1 MVKVLNIIGNGG
13 HSKVV
18 VDIAELMNSN
28 YRETKLIDYNYIQD
42 FLQTYNEGVQSD
54 VFIAIGTNFKR
65 QDFYVSL
72 ASKFSQIN
80 FPNFIHPTSFV
91 SKYVEIGFGNFIGA
105 NSYIGPNTK
114 IGNFTIINSGS
125 IVEHD
130 SNLLD
135 FSSIGP
141 GCELGGNVKI
151 GLRSAVG
158 IGCTVLQ
165 KINISDDSIIGAKSL
180 LNIDCPN
187 NVVMYGIPAKII
199 RKRNND
205 DEYLNWRRG
214 LVDK

>member
-1 MVKVLNIIGNGG
+1 MRQKLSKEKTLNIIGNGG

-18 VDIAELMNSN
+18 IDVSELTHSD
-28 YRETKLIDYNYIQD
+28 YEETRLIDYKFIQD
-42 FLQTYNEGVQSD
+42 FIQSYD
-54 VFIAIGTNFKR
+54 QDSKIEIFLAVGSNFKR
-65 QDFYVSL
+65 NEIYKSL
-72 ASKFSQIN
+72 TSKFSDLI
-80 FPNFIHPTSFV
+80 FPSFIHPSSVV
-91 SKYVEIGFGNFIGA
+91 SKTVKFGFGNFVGA

-130 SNLLD
+130 SEMLD

-151 GLRSAVG
+151 GLRSAVS
-158 IGCTVLQ
+158 IGSTVLQ

-180 LNIDCPN
+180 LNKDCPN

-199 RKRNND
+199 RDRKND
-205 DEYLNWRRG
+205 DEYLH
-214 LVDK
+214 